1 MSAYFNPTI
10 AGLTVRATL
19 GRRRAFLFAIPAV
32 ILIVLTLV
40 LRASKNGPG
49 VLWPDRVL
57 GDFGFSVLLP
67 LTALIVGT
75 GVLGA
80 EIDDG
85 SAIHL
90 LATPVRRG
98 SVVVTKFAVAAA
110 ATALFAAVPELIA
123 GLLAPGS
130 AKLAFA
136 LFVGALAGSVIYSAV
151 FVLASVLTT
160 RAIAFG
166 LLYVLIWEGL
176 LSNLVGGARILS
188 IAHYCLGIANAI
200 HPDANLN
207 AGLSLGTSL
216 VLGVIVT
223 VGALILATRR
233 LSSFAIQGE
242 PALSPPVRP
251 IDKKRELSCA
261 PSTQIGARTGGP
273 DAPSSPADART
284 ARPD

>member
-1 MSAYFNPTI
+1 MSGYFNPTI
-10 AGLTVRATL
+10 AALTVRATL
-19 GRRRAFLFAIPAV
+19 GRRRSFLFAIPAV
-32 ILIVLTLV
+32 ILIALTLV
-40 LRASKNGPG
+40 LRASRPGPYIS
-49 VLWPDRVL
+49 WPDQVL

-90 LATPVRRG
+90 LATPVKRATI
-98 SVVVTKFAVAAA
+98 VVTKFAVAAA
-110 ATALFAAVPELIA
+110 VTAVFAAVPELVA
-123 GLLAPGS
+123 GLLAPNSSG
-130 AKLAFA
+130 LAVA
-136 LFVGALAGSVIYSAV
+136 LFVGALVGSVIYSAV

-188 IAHYCLGIANAI
+188 IAHYCLGIANYI
-200 HPDANLN
+200 HPDARLQ
-207 AGLSLGTSL
+207 AGLSLGTS
-216 VLGVIVT
+216 VILGAIVT
-223 VGALILATRR
+223 VGALVLATRR

-242 PALSPPVRP
+242 PA
-251 IDKKRELSCA
+251 
-261 PSTQIGARTGGP
+261 
-273 DAPSSPADART
+273 
-284 ARPD
+284 